1 MSEGGDG
8 AATEA
13 MPAGDSM
20 RSVAFAGEG
29 DAGSTRG
36 QAEARTPN
44 HARSENVLDPALKPF
59 HPVLAEWFEGT
70 FGTPTDAQRR
80 AWSSILGGAHTLLAA
95 PTGSG
100 KTLAALLPCLDRVLR
115 AKEAAFAPEARAE
128 DSATAA
134 GPEQAASPSSD
145 GRARGDEP
153 ESAAAPEPA
162 LEGGSSGAVWRPGVR
177 VLYVTPLKALNND
190 IYDHV
195 TEFVA
200 QIAERMERRSH
211 QGVPGITCAVRTG
224 DTPSSKR
231 AAMLRRPPDVLVTTP
246 ESLFILLGSD
256 KGRLML
262 RTAEQIIVDEIHD
275 LAADKRGSHLSLT
288 LERLEAW
295 RGGPLQRIGLSATQK
310 PMERV
315 ARFLGGWAPPDSADA
330 PRPVARFLGGWAPPD
345 SADAPRPV
353 ARFLGGWAPPDSA
366 DAPRPVARFLGGWAP
381 PDSVDAPRPVAPFL
395 GSWAPPDSVDAQA
408 PRADSESVS
417 GRLAASAS
425 SPDARSSAAKRSKS
439 ATERSGEADDGR
451 QARLEAEAA
460 EPAEALPA
468 HPLGFLPRPVA
479 ILESSMAKTMDVRV
493 TMPGRVRL
501 GNSRDSVWFP
511 ILDRL
516 LQLMEG
522 CRSVLVFVNSR
533 RMAERLCL
541 RLNDYT
547 GQEMC
552 RAHHGSMDRGRR
564 LEVERLL
571 KEGRLRCIVATSSLE
586 LGIDVGH
593 VDLVVQLDSPLSAA
607 AGIQRIGRA
616 GHAVGEASRGVI
628 LARQRGS
635 LPEIAVLGR
644 MIAERDIDPIEV
656 PRDALDVLSQQAV
669 AVASL
674 DTVPVERLYRLILGS
689 DSYRTFPRQRLLDM
703 LAVLAG
709 LYPFARPLLE
719 WDREKDAIGPR
730 SNTRMA
736 AVTGA
741 GTIPQSGAYPVHHAD
756 SRSHVGE
763 LDEEFVQESRVGDVF
778 QLGTSSWMISGISK
792 DRVYVK
798 ETGNRFSEIPF
809 WRNEAGSRSYRL
821 GERVAQL
828 WTELMERLEA
838 ADAAHGDTAIE
849 GAASPASDAAD
860 VEGASPAAPSDEP
873 EAPFSAAEEAVIRD
887 LQEPYRLDDRAA
899 RSLVSLI
906 RAQRATGVVPTA
918 SRLAVEVYKDIAGQT
933 HIVIHNA
940 WGRRVNRT
948 WQLAIER
955 KFETSLPHRLYGNA
969 KDNGIEFV
977 LPEWDPSW
985 LQAVRSVTPDNL
997 RELLVEA
1004 LPGSPLLSV
1013 AFRRI
1018 AETSLLLKRSFG
1030 RTPMW
1035 QLRLRGEELLRAA
1048 LPYADRFP
1056 YLNEAMRECLRD
1068 YLDEPRLREL
1078 LGRMQ
1083 EGRIAM
1089 AVHYR
1094 DLPSPLASQFAAD
1107 YVNMRIYEGD
1117 GLDRAVQAQLLQMS
1131 RELAGELFGQE
1142 ALRGAVDPQVLAA
1155 ERRRLE
1161 TPAAGAPDSADE
1173 LYRLLKQ
1180 RGDLAEPELLAAV
1193 RAAARAEAAA
1203 GGDASQANADADGA
1217 RPAASGG
1224 FGSGRSF
1231 GSAGK
1236 EVARESPDAAAAAEA
1251 AVEAA
1256 AGWLRQLREQRRVA
1270 VYEPGG
1276 GLAGRLVC
1284 ADEAELYGRFPQE
1297 DDASSF
1303 VVERWIAGRLAFTP
1317 EELAARYPAL
1327 DTNGAQLLISRLLEA
1342 DRIQL
1347 APFAEEDE
1355 LLFTSALTAAR
1366 VVRLSVQAARGRS
1379 EAADA
1384 VRWCRLLAGR
1394 QHALHGTQ
1402 LQGEHGLLRVLE
1414 QLQGFFFPLSYWES
1428 FLLPSRLASYRPE
1441 ELDLLCAS
1449 GEVLWLGRKNE
1460 GEKEGKVAFF
1470 LPESRDLIASWLPAD
1485 DAPPAHPQ
1493 LLERLKRG
1501 GAMFLA
1507 PLARELG
1514 RQPSDVQA
1522 ELLELVWQGHV
1533 SNDQFAPLRGPAPAS
1548 RSRGSRTG
1556 RGAWGGSGLGRWF
1569 WTGSLRPEAES
1580 GSPRTAAS
1588 TGRPERT
1595 AAAEPSAE
1603 METGLTALLSGRSA
1617 SSLLGASA
1625 AALAA
1630 GSFPQDGSPALR
1642 WIDRLLDVYGIVS
1655 RDLAAAMSPY
1665 AWDEL
1670 LPVLKRLEEW
1680 GVLVRGQL
1688 IEGVPAMQFTTR
1700 EIAESLRLPLPGEDD
1715 GLTVLSAADPANPFG
1730 LLADW
1735 PGEGEGGFARKP
1747 GNFLVLEDGEWRY
1760 WVESNGR
1767 RIRSLGPKGEARD
1780 EAPAAASLQQAL
1792 ASIASRQ
1799 GLAKIAVEQWNGR
1812 PVDESP
1818 AADALRGIGAERDR
1832 HRFVLWKSQLNARR

>member
-1 MSEGGDG
+1 MKAPGEKGGPSRD
-8 AATEA
+8 
-13 MPAGDSM
+13 
-20 RSVAFAGEG
+20 R
-29 DAGSTRG
+29 R
-36 QAEARTPN
+36 QAEAGVRPKSRSGRHEGSTVPADGVDAGAEAIGGAGDRPPGK
-44 HARSENVLDPALKPF
+44 ARSADSLDPALEPF
-59 HPVLAEWFEGT
+59 HPVLARWFADS
-70 FGTPTDAQRR
+70 FGTPTDAQRS

-100 KTLAALLPCLDRVLR
+100 KTLAALLPCLDRLLR
-115 AKEAAFAPEARAE
+115 AKEAAFSPDGAGAGRVAAAKPAPAAEADPGVDPTPRSASASE
-128 DSATAA
+128 SASAPDLAPASDSAPAA
-134 GPEQAASPSSD
+134 GSGKAAS
-145 GRARGDEP
+145 
-153 ESAAAPEPA
+153 
-162 LEGGSSGAVWRPGVR
+162 VWRPGVR

-200 QIAERMERRSH
+200 QIAERMEQWSH

-262 RTAEQIIVDEIHD
+262 QTAEQIIVDEIHD

-295 RGGPLQRIGLSATQK
+295 RGSPLQRIGLSATQK

-315 ARFLGGWAPPDSADA
+315 ARFLGGWAPPKAFAAEESAD
-330 PRPVARFLGGWAPPD
+330 LI
-345 SADAPRPV
+345 DA
-353 ARFLGGWAPPDSA
+353 GT
-366 DAPRPVARFLGGWAP
+366 
-381 PDSVDAPRPVAPFL
+381 
-395 GSWAPPDSVDAQA
+395 AQA
-408 PRADSESVS
+408 DPPNGGNALAGIPDTANARAGLPDAGTAQTVLHDAANAQA
-417 GRLAASAS
+417 GLPNAVNAQAVLHDAAPAPIGPLAEEASA
-425 SPDARSSAAKRSKS
+425 
-439 ATERSGEADDGR
+439 
-451 QARLEAEAA
+451 QA
-460 EPAEALPA
+460 EPLPA
-468 HPLGFLPRPVA
+468 HPLGYVPRPVA
-479 ILESSMAKTMDVRV
+479 IIESAMAKTMDVLV

-501 GNSRDSVWFP
+501 GGSRDSVWFP
-511 ILDRL
+511 IMDRL

-616 GHAVGEASRGVI
+616 GHGVGEASRGII
-628 LARQRGS
+628 LARQRGV
-635 LPEIAVLGR
+635 LPEIAVLAR

-656 PRDALDVLSQQAV
+656 PRHALDVLSQQAV
-669 AVASL
+669 AIASL
-674 DTVPVERLYRLILGS
+674 DTVPVEEMYRLILGS
-689 DSYRTFPRQRLLDM
+689 DSYRAFPRQRLLDM

-719 WDREKDAIGPR
+719 WDREANAVGPR
-730 SNTRMA
+730 PNSRMA

-778 QLGTSSWMISGISK
+778 QLGTSSWMISSISK

-838 ADAAHGDTAIE
+838 ADAASSEAPSASSFDAARVGAPAPADAHDAAPTILAADAASHE
-849 GAASPASDAAD
+849 APSEMSFDAARVGAAPALPDGPESEPARPKPSASGDGAPLAPTNADESD
-860 VEGASPAAPSDEP
+860 
-873 EAPFSAAEEAVIRD
+873 APFSAAEEAVIRD

-899 RSLVSLI
+899 RSLVSLV

-918 SRLAVEVYKDIAGQT
+918 ARLAVEVYKDIAGQT

-948 WQLAIER
+948 LQLAIER

-1004 LPGSPLLSV
+1004 LPGSPLLAV

-1056 YLNEAMRECLRD
+1056 YLGEAMRECLRD
-1068 YLDEPRLREL
+1068 YLDEPRLKEL
-1078 LGRMQ
+1078 LGQMQ

-1142 ALRGAVDPQVLAA
+1142 ALRGAVDPQVLEA

-1161 TPAAGAPDSADE
+1161 TPAAGAPGSADE

-1180 RGDLAEPELLAAV
+1180 RGDLTEAELLGA
-1193 RAAARAEAAA
+1193 
-1203 GGDASQANADADGA
+1203 ADAD
-1217 RPAASGG
+1217 PS
-1224 FGSGRSF
+1224 
-1231 GSAGK
+1231 
-1236 EVARESPDAAAAAEA
+1236 
-1251 AVEAA
+1251 A
-1256 AGWLRQLREQRRVA
+1256 AGWLRQLRQQRRVA
-1270 VYEPGG
+1270 GYEPGG
-1276 GLAGRLVC
+1276 GLAGRFIC

-1297 DDASSF
+1297 DDAASF

-1327 DTNGAQLLISRLLEA
+1327 GADGARSLIPRLLEA

-1355 LLFTSALTAAR
+1355 LLYTSALTAAR

-1394 QHALHGTQ
+1394 QHALQGTQ

-1449 GEVLWLGRKNE
+1449 GEVLWLGRQGD
-1460 GEKEGKVAFF
+1460 GEKEGKIAFF
-1470 LPESRDLIASWLPAD
+1470 LPESRDLIASWLPQE
-1485 DAPPAHPQ
+1485 DARPAHPQ

-1514 RQPSDVQA
+1514 RQPSEVQA
-1522 ELLELVWQGHV
+1522 ELLELVWQGQV
-1533 SNDQFAPLRGPAPAS
+1533 SNDQFAPLRGPSSAS
-1548 RSRGSRTG
+1548 RSRGSRSG

-1569 WTGSLRPEAES
+1569 WTGSLRPPQDS
-1580 GSPRTAAS
+1580 GSHRPQAAAS
-1588 TGRPERT
+1588 TGLAKRS
-1595 AAAEPSAE
+1595 AAEPSASTE
-1603 METGLTALLSGRSA
+1603 SGLPALRSGPSA
-1617 SSLLGASA
+1617 SNAHHGDGAA
-1625 AALAA
+1625 PAA
-1630 GSFPQDGSPALR
+1630 GSLPQDGSPALR

-1655 RDLAAAMSPY
+1655 RDLAAAMSPC

-1670 LPVLKRLEEW
+1670 LPALKRLEEW

-1700 EIAESLRLPLPGEDD
+1700 EIAESLRQPLPGEED

-1735 PGEGEGGFARKP
+1735 PGDGDGGFARKP
-1747 GNFLVLEDGEWRY
+1747 GNFLVLEDGEWRF

-1792 ASIASRQ
+1792 ASIAARQ

-1812 PVDESP
+1812 PVDETP
-1818 AADALRGIGAERDR
+1818 AAEALRGLGAERDR
-1832 HRFVLWKSQLNARR
+1832 HRFVLWKSQLSARR